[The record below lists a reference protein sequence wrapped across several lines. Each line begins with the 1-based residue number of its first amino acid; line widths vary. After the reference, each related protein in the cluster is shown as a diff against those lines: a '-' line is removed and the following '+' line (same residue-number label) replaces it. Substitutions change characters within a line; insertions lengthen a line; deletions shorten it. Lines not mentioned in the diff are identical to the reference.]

1 MSEKEIQD
9 LEDRIVSRL
18 RVEMAAISLGDDRLL
33 REEEAAELLRI
44 HPKTLANMRRAG
56 EIECGYLGVSPRYSL
71 GTIRRIMREMGG

>member
-1 MSEKEIQD
+1 MSEKDIHE
-9 LEDRIVSRL
+9 LEERLVKRL

-56 EIECGYLGVSPRYSL
+56 EIEAGYLGTSPRYSL
-71 GTIRRIMREMGG
+71 GTIRRMMREVIG